1 MIHKEDVYKIGQI
14 TKTHG
19 LKGEVV
25 FNFVDDIF
33 DRIDA
38 EYLICDMDDILV
50 PFFIEEYRFR
60 SDSSALVKFEDIDS
74 SEEALRLRGVDVY
87 FEKKYATEDE
97 DGDVSL
103 NYFIGFRMLDT
114 DDNEIGEIVAIDDN
128 TDNWLFVVERADGD
142 EVLVPAHEEFIA
154 EFRNEEKIVVV
165 DLPEGLLDL

>member
-1 MIHKEDVYKIGQI
+1 MIKREDVYKIGQI

-33 DRIDA
+33 DRTDS

-74 SEEALRLRGVDVY
+74 ADAALRLRGVDVY
-87 FEKKYATEDE
+87 FEKKFAVEADEDE
-97 DGDVSL
+97 MSL
-103 NYFIGFRMLDT
+103 NYFIGFSMEET
-114 DDNEIGEIVAIDDN
+114 DGTQIGEIVAIDDN
-128 TDNWLFVVERADGD
+128 TDNWLFVVERKDGS
-142 EVLVPAHEEFIA
+142 EVLIPAHDEFVA
-154 EFRNEEKIVVV
+154 EFKHEEKVVVV

>member
-1 MIHKEDVYKIGQI
+1 MIRRDDVYKIGQI

-33 DRIDA
+33 DRVDC

-60 SDSSALVKFEDIDS
+60 SDTSALVKFEDIDS
-74 SEEALRLRGVDVY
+74 ADAALRLRGVDVY
-87 FEKKYATEDE
+87 FENKYAVEADDDE
-97 DGDVSL
+97 MSL
-103 NYFIGFRMLDT
+103 HYFIGFSMVDVDGT
-114 DDNEIGEIVAIDDN
+114 EIGEITAIDDN

-154 EFRNEEKIVVV
+154 ELKHDEKVVVV